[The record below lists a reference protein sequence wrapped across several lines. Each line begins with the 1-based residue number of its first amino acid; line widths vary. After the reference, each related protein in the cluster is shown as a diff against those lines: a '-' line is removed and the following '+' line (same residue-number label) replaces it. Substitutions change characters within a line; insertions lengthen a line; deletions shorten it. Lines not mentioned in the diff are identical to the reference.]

1 MAEKEHLTNKE
12 RRALAREERKRKEE
26 EAAKRRKRNQVRN
39 GLVTFVIVGVIA
51 AVVLQAFLGGA
62 ETIDDTILLASD
74 EVAAAYDE
82 AGCEILAVRDP
93 LPDRYHFEASQ
104 APHPSTIYP
113 EIRPTH
119 SGPHTT
125 GVHPVTASA
134 SSQISE
140 VSTTHNLEHGSI
152 IVWWD
157 PEQIDR
163 STASDIG
170 TWAETLNAN
179 GFRSDVGGVGIITA
193 PYEDPGISSGR
204 AIALRAWGT
213 AVDCDEWND
222 TAGMG
227 FVLEHFGMH
236 GIGPERNLAPFPSH
250 VLDWADRDATEPSDD
265 DAPIGEMDQE
275 DVEELSDEEL
285 ADLDG

>member
-1 MAEKEHLTNKE
+1 MAEKERLTNKE

-26 EAAKRRKRNQVRN
+26 EAARRRKRNQIRS
-39 GLVTFVIVGVIA
+39 GLITFVIVGVVA

-62 ETIDDTILLASD
+62 ETIDETILLSSD
-74 EVAAAYDE
+74 EVTAAFDD
-82 AGCEILAVRDP
+82 AGCDVLVERDP
-93 LPDRYHFEASQ
+93 LPDRYHFEANQ
-104 APHPSTIYP
+104 APSPATIYP
-113 EIRPTH
+113 DIRPTH
-119 SGPHTT
+119 SGPHTV

-140 VSTTHNLEHGSI
+140 VATTHNLEHGSI

-157 PEQIDR
+157 PDQVDR

-193 PYEDPGISSGR
+193 PFEDPGISSGQ

-213 AVDCDEWND
+213 AVDCDDWNE
-222 TAGMG
+222 TAGTG
-227 FVLEHFGMH
+227 FVLQHFGMH

-250 VLDWADRDATEPSDD
+250 VLDWADGDVPEPADD
-265 DAPIGEMDQE
+265 VPDGEMDRD

-285 ADLDG
+285 AELGG